1 MQTVCEFQVPYS
13 VCVHPWLSYGC
24 RSSLGAGQP
33 MWLRQCL
40 FCHAAAQ
47 SVTQILNPLDLSCI
61 QMMYRRLKKLLKEP
75 FNAAESNSSFQE
87 IQE

>member
-1 MQTVCEFQVPYS
+1 MRTVCEFQVPHS
-13 VCVHPWLSYGC
+13 VCARPWLSYGC
-24 RSSLGAGQP
+24 RSSLSAGQP

-61 QMMYRRLKKLLKEP
+61 QMMYRRPKKLLKEP
-75 FNAAESNSSFQE
+75 FNAAESNGSFQE